1 MSVQMCEGV
10 WRTRCGQRVVVTRCE
25 SDDGRQWTDGAD
37 YYSYDGSIWGDERA
51 RSRHDLVAFVGL
63 LPDRPQQDQTAEI
76 DRLRIELQETYAGWS
91 DSNSALAEQTV
102 EIERLRAELQTEF
115 AAAQQLR
122 AENDS
127 LTVRLQ
133 RSEAVAA
140 EALQRWE
147 TTEQVCLRIIT
158 ALAGVRS

>member
-1 MSVQMCEGV
+1 MSEIRGGV
-10 WRTRCGQRVVVTRCE
+10 
-25 SDDGRQWTDGAD
+25 SDDPRRII
-37 YYSYDGSIWGDERA
+37 YDLGEKLKA
-51 RSRHDLVAFVGL
+51 AN
-63 LPDRPQQDQTAEI
+63 AEI
-76 DRLRIELQETYAGWS
+76 ERLRIELQETYAGWS
-91 DSNSALAEQTV
+91 GSNSALADQAAKIELFRTTLTEQTA
-102 EIERLRAELQTEF
+102 EIDR
-115 AAAQQLR
+115 LR